1 MVLEG
6 DGVEDVLEHLVV
18 VLVACVDAAVLVIE
32 LDGTGNGLE
41 KSQWNVREVGIGL
54 YPVILGPKKVLT
66 LREIIT
72 TNKDRQFTDTLD
84 PCMLHLHVCEF
95 YYVPFSIEIE

>member
-1 MVLEG
+1 MSNKPWLPF
-6 DGVEDVLEHLVV
+6 
-18 VLVACVDAAVLVIE
+18 
-32 LDGTGNGLE
+32 
-41 KSQWNVREVGIGL
+41 
-54 YPVILGPKKVLT
+54 PVILGPKKVLT

-95 YYVPFSIEIE
+95 YNVPFSIDIE